1 MIIKKISIFNWQYY
15 LILSLAGLFI
25 ITIITMFMSPNANS
39 DNLNQIGLIRLG
51 LGFGLLISFILDYN
65 KNRIHKIIIDENFLI
80 FEIVKNF
87 KKSIIQIS
95 RKDITSCKMNIY
107 TKDNQRINLC
117 FDMCKNKTVEF
128 IDIYHN
134 EVSLYVIK
142 QLFTIKEYLTNFS
155 YEVFP
160 ESKHIISFIENGMKC
175 SSKDKIYNI
184 LISTAIVIGFIL
196 TIFCIINI

>member
-15 LILSLAGLFI
+15 LILSLAGLII

-51 LGFGLLISFILDYN
+51 LGFGLSISFILEYN
-65 KNRIHKIIIDENFLI
+65 KYRIHKIIIDENFLI

-134 EVSLYVIK
+134 EVSLYLIK

-160 ESKHIISFIENGMKC
+160 ECKHIISFIENGMKC
-175 SSKDKIYNI
+175 SLKDKIYNI
-184 LISTAIVIGFIL
+184 LISTAIVIGLIL

>member
-15 LILSLAGLFI
+15 LILSLAGLII
-25 ITIITMFMSPNANS
+25 ITTITMFMSPNANS

-51 LGFGLLISFILDYN
+51 LGFGLVISFILDYN

-175 SSKDKIYNI
+175 SLKDKIYNI
-184 LISTAIVIGFIL
+184 LISTAIVIGLIL
-196 TIFCIINI
+196 IIFCIINI

>member
-15 LILSLAGLFI
+15 LILSLAGLII

-39 DNLNQIGLIRLG
+39 DNLNQIGLSRLG
-51 LGFGLLISFILDYN
+51 LGFGLLISFILEYN

-142 QLFTIKEYLTNFS
+142 QLLGVNEI
-155 YEVFP
+155 
-160 ESKHIISFIENGMKC
+160 
-175 SSKDKIYNI
+175 
-184 LISTAIVIGFIL
+184 
-196 TIFCIINI
+196 

>member
-1 MIIKKISIFNWQYY
+1 
-15 LILSLAGLFI
+15 
-25 ITIITMFMSPNANS
+25 
-39 DNLNQIGLIRLG
+39 
-51 LGFGLLISFILDYN
+51 
-65 KNRIHKIIIDENFLI
+65 
-80 FEIVKNF
+80 
-87 KKSIIQIS
+87 
-95 RKDITSCKMNIY
+95 MNIY

-160 ESKHIISFIENGMKC
+160 ERKHIISFIENEMKC
-175 SSKDKIYNI
+175 SLKDKIYNI
-184 LISTAIVIGFIL
+184 LISTAIVIGLIL
-196 TIFCIINI
+196 TILCIIN